1 MSKLT
6 LSINISLDGF
16 ADHTVAVHA
25 DDELHDFF
33 TNLLENTGIAVFGR
47 VTFEL
52 MQDYWPQAHND
63 PTATSSELAFAEKY
77 NSIPKVVFTRTLQ
90 STKWSNSRIERG
102 DMIAEVVRMKDQP
115 GRDISLGGISVARQ
129 FMQRNLIDEYW
140 FVIHPVIV
148 GRGKRMFEGLESQLR
163 LRPVDTTVFRSGV
176 SVLHY
181 SRQEE

>member
-1 MSKLT
+1 MSKLI

-33 TNLLENTGIAVFGR
+33 TDLLDNTRIAVFGR

-63 PTATSSELAFAEKY
+63 SKATSSELAFADKY
-77 NSIPKVVFTRTLQ
+77 NAIPKVVFTRTLQ
-90 STKWSNSRIERG
+90 STEWNNSRIERG
-102 DMIAEVVRMKDQP
+102 DMIDTVVRMKEQP
-115 GRDISLGGISVARQ
+115 GKDISLGGIRVAQQ
-129 FMQRNLIDEYW
+129 FMQRDLIDEYW
-140 FVIHPVIV
+140 FVVHPVIV
-148 GRGKRMFEGLESQLR
+148 GHGKRMFEGLKRQMN
-163 LRPVDTTVFRSGV
+163 LRPIDTRVFRSGV

-181 SRQEE
+181 SRQEK